1 MQAPDI
7 LLTYL
12 LGNQKAS
19 SVDFK
24 AFYHL
29 WYNANVVNGAQAFGS
44 LHQDLTQIFV
54 LPTCS
59 SCEFTSKDSAQL
71 VNSMYLKLLITTTL
85 FVDVFNCLMMLELLI
100 DILNYSLMLSF
111 NLYNLIEKK
120 LVI

>member
-59 SCEFTSKDSAQL
+59 SCEFTSKVHAQL
-71 VNSMYLKLLITTTL
+71 VNSLYLKLYLKLFLSSKL
-85 FVDVFNCLMMLELLI
+85 FVDV
-100 DILNYSLMLSF
+100 
-111 NLYNLIEKK
+111 
-120 LVI
+120 